1 MKIAISGKI
10 CSGKST
16 LTDKLNEI
24 YPNLVKRSFAEKIKE
39 IAFELFG
46 MKEKD
51 RKLLQGIGTNMRLID
66 EDVWVKYLINTSND
80 YVIIDDL
87 RFENE
92 ARLLKENNWILIRLN
107 ISQEL
112 QKERIMKTY
121 PHTYDKHLDNL
132 NHESEMDIS
141 KLDKYID
148 LDLDSE
154 NIDFMSLINFIEN
167 KKNL

>member
-16 LTDKLNEI
+16 LTDKLIEI
-24 YPNLVKRSFAEKIKE
+24 YPNLIKKSFAGKIKE
-39 IAFELFG
+39 LAIELFG

-51 RKLLQGIGTNMRLID
+51 RKLLQDIGTNLRLID
-66 EDVWVKYLINTSND
+66 EDVWVKYVINTTND
-80 YVIIDDL
+80 NVIIDDL

-92 ARLLKENNWILIRLN
+92 AKLLKENNWILIRLN
-107 ISQEL
+107 ISDKL
-112 QKERIMKTY
+112 QRERIIKTY
-121 PHTYDKHLDNL
+121 PDTYKEHFNNL
-132 NHESEMDIS
+132 NHESEMEIS

-154 NIDFMSLINFIEN
+154 NIDYDNLIKFIKLNN
-167 KKNL
+167 K

>member
-16 LTDKLNEI
+16 LTDKLIEI
-24 YPNLVKRSFAEKIKE
+24 YPNLVKKSFAGKIKE
-39 IAFELFG
+39 MAIELFG

-51 RKLLQGIGTNMRLID
+51 RKLLQDIGTNMRLID
-66 EDVWVKYLINTSND
+66 EDVWVKYIVNTSND

-121 PHTYDKHLDNL
+121 PHTYNEHLDNL

-154 NIDFMSLINFIEN
+154 NIDYDNLIKFIKLNN
-167 KKNL
+167 K